1 MKLKLPSTKFNCLS
15 NELTL
20 LVSPCIHLPP
30 NFNEDIFGCILST
43 FNGFF
48 SILWCCPNVS
58 DHPKRNLTTFC
69 YRPTM
74 KTNIE
79 NPLCIGYNV
88 FQQCVKNGDFSDFFP
103 QILELKNI
111 YSIFFKSIAR
121 L

>member
-1 MKLKLPSTKFNCLS
+1 LKLKLPSTKFNCPS

-48 SILWCCPNVS
+48 SILWCWHNVS
-58 DHPKRNLTTFC
+58 DHPKRNLAAFC

-88 FQQCVKNGDFSDFFP
+88 FPQCVKNGDFSDFFP
-103 QILELKNI
+103 QNLGIKK
-111 YSIFFKSIAR
+111 YIFHFFQKHC
-121 L
+121 